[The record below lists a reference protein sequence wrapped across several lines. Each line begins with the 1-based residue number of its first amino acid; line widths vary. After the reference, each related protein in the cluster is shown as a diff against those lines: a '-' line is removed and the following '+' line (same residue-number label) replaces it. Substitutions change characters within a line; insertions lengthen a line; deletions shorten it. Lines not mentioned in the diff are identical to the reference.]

1 MLKSIHRCYRRY
13 QQLARYARS
22 ASLEIRSV
30 ATNFT
35 PESSKLARA
44 SQQFT
49 PGCYRICCTQLRLQH
64 MHPPSSTHSNPVAF
78 LC

>member
-35 PESSKLARA
+35 PESSKLAR
-44 SQQFT
+44 QQFT
-49 PGCYRICCTQLRLQH
+49 PRLLYLLYTAAITTHAPLVHTQA
-64 MHPPSSTHSNPVAF
+64 P
-78 LC
+78 

>member
-13 QQLARYARS
+13 QQLPRYARS

-35 PESSKLARA
+35 PESSKLAR
-44 SQQFT
+44 QQFT
-49 PGCYRICCTQLRLQH
+49 PRLLYLLYTAAITTHAPLVHTQA
-64 MHPPSSTHSNPVAF
+64 P
-78 LC
+78 